1 MTDSYHIENAA
12 ARKGSAAAKGD
23 TGHATDGSSSATY
36 EVLPAVS
43 GFSSRLREP
52 VLPCRILDSEVHNA
66 EFVGREEVFELMSKA
81 LLPSQTKIISSES
94 EGLKQFALC
103 GLGGLG
109 KTEIATEFALRHK
122 EKFDAVFWIRAD
134 GVAKMDACFSNIA
147 IRLGLEEQA
156 DSTNQVV
163 SRELVKGWLS
173 TPWKMISIEGRST
186 RTSATW
192 LIIFDNVDDQYSLTD
207 YWPLQGGGSVLITSR
222 DPLAKAYFSTTSS
235 GIDLEPFSDHDGA
248 VLLKRLTHDVD
259 EEEENDK
266 QMSES
271 ISRSLGGL
279 PLAISQMA
287 GVIRRQELRL
297 SEFVESYSDPSEH
310 VELHKLKFHLGR
322 GTYPHTISTVWA
334 FESLKPTTTCL
345 LSALAFLDSSHIQE
359 SLLTEIPPHVS
370 MKGYPRKPWSY
381 REARTELIQVSLA
394 KRQKDKNE
402 LTIHRLVQD
411 SFRAKLST
419 KDKIEKFEFAI
430 GIICAHWPE
439 TMMPPTRKDAPVVTS
454 NLWMINRWPTCE
466 ILYPHVLKL
475 KQIYETDIG
484 DDWNGSRLQFASL
497 LKDAAWSFS
506 PSLIEFLVSS

>member
-1 MTDSYHIENAA
+1 MTNIPRLEN
-12 ARKGSAAAKGD
+12 AAAKGD

-52 VLPCRILDSEVHNA
+52 ILPCRILDSEVHNT
-66 EFVGREEVFELMSKA
+66 EFIGREEVLELMCKA

-109 KTEIATEFALRHK
+109 KSEIAIEFALRHK
-122 EKFDAVFWIRAD
+122 ERFDAVFWIRAD

-173 TPWKMISIEGRST
+173 NPWKMTSIEGRST
-186 RTSATW
+186 RTPATW

-235 GIDLEPFSDHDGA
+235 GIDLEPFGDDEGA
-248 VLLKRLTHDVD
+248 FLLKRLIHVVD
-259 EEEENDK
+259 EDEEDGK
-266 QMSES
+266 QITES

-287 GVIRRQELRL
+287 GIIRRQELRL
-297 SEFVESYSDPSEH
+297 SEFVDSYSDPSEH
-310 VELHKLKFHLGR
+310 AELHKLKFHLGR
-322 GTYPHTISTVWA
+322 GTYPHTISSVWA

-345 LSALAFLDSSHIQE
+345 LSVLAFLDASRVQE
-359 SLLTEIPPHVS
+359 SLLTDISAPIFIE
-370 MKGYPRKPWSY
+370 GYPRKPLVY
-381 REARTELIQVSLA
+381 REARTELIQASLV

-411 SFRAKLST
+411 SFRAKLSI
-419 KDKIEKFEFAI
+419 KDKVEIFKSAI
-430 GIICAHWPE
+430 NIICTHWPE
-439 TMMPPTRKDAPVVTS
+439 TMMPPTKKNAPVVKS
-454 NLWMINRWPTCE
+454 NLWLIDRWPACE
-466 ILYPHVLKL
+466 ILYPHVLRL
-475 KQIYETDIG
+475 KQLYETDVG

-497 LKDAAWSFS
+497 LKDAAWSFFS
-506 PSLIEFLVSS
+506 SLF